1 MATPIGA
8 RGTREM
14 CPQVLTYLDDLSST
28 DLIPESVPRPRPTR
42 YDSGTWW
49 HIIGSCFGRLIR
61 DTPYR
66 PGTPPRLGVL
76 VEAQHGVQ
84 MTYGIPVPSGATST
98 TVVAAR
104 VCRAVDTYDV
114 GHRLMVT
121 PGTDQ

>member
-1 MATPIGA
+1 MPHMATPIGA

-14 CPQVLTYLDDLSST
+14 CPQVLTYL
-28 DLIPESVPRPRPTR
+28 
-42 YDSGTWW
+42 
-49 HIIGSCFGRLIR
+49 
-61 DTPYR
+61 
-66 PGTPPRLGVL
+66 GTPPRLGVL